1 MMKCK
6 KRVLT
11 LLLALCML
19 LSLAAC
25 GSKNAEDDTRQ
36 LSATVYV
43 PEFLSL
49 DLDILGKNYT
59 LSGGCTDGT
68 NVYLLAYVYPDYEA
82 GEEGDSR
89 TLLIRFPLDGG
100 EPTEMK
106 SFQSGST
113 EEDGTEVHRNFNS
126 LRTGIDGSLWLEES
140 TYSYVFDL
148 PEDFDEE
155 TDSKYNYTTDTVRKE
170 YQVQLDSTG
179 TEITRIDTSDLQE
192 KAGVEGRYQNGLL
205 VDKDGDIFITDSQ
218 KIVVLDSSMNVRFTV
233 EDSNMRGGSLVEL
246 SDGSIGA
253 TVYVT
258 DAANQSTTAQLR
270 TIDKTAKG
278 WAEKSYDLPFNAS
291 YNLYSGGGDYLFYYM
306 NGDALYG
313 YRAEA
318 EEGKPNE
325 QRLLSWLESDINAD
339 NISFFSFLS
348 DGRVV
353 VMTESWYG
361 GNDDITLAILTETDR
376 SELPE
381 KTTLTYA
388 TMGIGS
394 DERSRI
400 LEFNRNSSTHRIQ
413 ITDYSEYS
421 TEVDYTAGITKLNT
435 EILAGKVPDI
445 ISVNSLPIRQY
456 GAKGILEDLWPYI
469 ENDTEI
475 GGREGIMERVFQ
487 AAEQDG
493 KLYQVFDTF
502 AISTVIG
509 SRKQLGDR
517 TTWTM
522 AELKEALA
530 SMPEGCAIFGEWD
543 TKESMLNTLLRMN
556 LDSYVNWQTGECG
569 FDSDSFK
576 SVLEFC
582 NSFPMEYTPVD
593 GEYDDENSRISEG
606 RQMLSRETL
615 SGFENIQLNQAIFGG
630 AEALNTFYLDYSS
643 YPPTVSDVPVKTDWG
658 YSDAQNRVKP
668 GQYLTYI
675 GYPREDGRC
684 GSAFEINSG
693 LAMSSSCKDKEGAW
707 QFMRELLL
715 PWEPAS
721 EDERWGWNHWG
732 FAANKEQFEKNAAE
746 AMKVEYMTDGE
757 GNPILDLNGDPIQ
770 ESSTGYGMGDLM
782 VNIQATSQEEY
793 DQVMDLYN
801 AIDTLASSDNSIYD
815 IVKEVAGSYFA
826 GDRSLD
832 DAAALIQ
839 NKVTIY
845 VNESR

>member
-49 DLDILGKNYT
+49 DLDILGKNYN

-148 PEDFDEE
+148 PKDFDEE

-421 TEVDYTAGITKLNT
+421 TEDDYTAGITKLNT

-606 RQMLSRETL
+606 REMLSRETL

-721 EDERWGWNHWG
+721 EDEQWGWNHWG

-793 DQVMDLYN
+793 NQVMDLYN

>member
-25 GSKNAEDDTRQ
+25 GSKDKGDDTQQ

-49 DLDILGKNYT
+49 DLDILGKNYNI
-59 LSGGCTDGT
+59 SGGCTDGT

-106 SFQSGST
+106 NFQSGSS
-113 EEDGTEVHRNFNS
+113 EEDGAEVNRNFNS

-270 TIDKTAKG
+270 TIDKAAKG
-278 WAEKSYDLPFNAS
+278 WAEKSYDLPLYAS

-318 EEGKPNE
+318 EEGKPQE

-388 TMGIGS
+388 TMGISS

-421 TEVDYTAGITKLNT
+421 TEDDYTAGITKLNT

-445 ISVNSLPIRQY
+445 ISVSSLPIRQY

-475 GGREGIMERVFQ
+475 GGREGVMERVFQ

-493 KLYQVFDTF
+493 KLYQVFSTF
-502 AISTVIG
+502 YIQSCLGA
-509 SRKQLGDR
+509 SRAVGDSMS
-517 TTWTM
+517 WTL
-522 AELKEALA
+522 ADLQAALA
-530 SMPEGCAIFGEWD
+530 GMPEGCTIFGDGETKDGMLSQILALNMDAFVEWE
-543 TKESMLNTLLRMN
+543 K
-556 LDSYVNWQTGECG
+556 GECH
-569 FDSDSFK
+569 FDSPSFK
-576 SVLEFC
+576 SLLEFC
-582 NSFPMEYTPVD
+582 NSFPVEFDWESVD
-593 GEYDDENSRISEG
+593 WENYQDEITRMANG
-606 RQMLSRETL
+606 AQLLSRTYL
-615 SGFENIQLNQAIFGG
+615 SDFTELQM
-630 AEALNTFYLDYSS
+630 YKKVLDG
-643 YPPTVSDVPVKTDWG
+643 DV
-658 YSDAQNRVKP
+658 
-668 GQYLTYI
+668 TYV
-675 GYPREDGRC
+675 GYPMEDGSV
-684 GSAFEINSG
+684 GSSFNIGSG
-693 LAMSSSCKDKEGAW
+693 YAMTSACKDKEGAW
-707 QFMRELLL
+707 SFMRQVLL
-715 PWEPAS
+715 PKA
-721 EDERWGWNHWG
+721 DE
-732 FAANKEQFEKNAAE
+732 AAE
-746 AMKVEYMTDGE
+746 RRDGVMQAMSTSGRAMDAEPTSNGVARYSFGGFPVNKSDFDKYMESAMTVAYETDENGEQVLDESGEPVKITQYSRWLGDGE
-757 GNPILDLNGDPIQ
+757 TIDV
-770 ESSTGYGMGDLM
+770 YA
-782 VNIQATSQEEY
+782 ATQEEV
-793 DQVMDLYN
+793 DQVMALYN
-801 AIDTLASSDNSIYD
+801 AITTTYNYDQRIYD
-815 IVKEVAGSYFA
+815 IIKDMAGAYFA
-826 GDRSLD
+826 GDRGLD
-832 DAAALIQ
+832 DTATQIQ
-839 NKVTIY
+839 SRVKLY
-845 VNESR
+845 MNEQL

>member
-148 PEDFDEE
+148 PKDFDEE

-421 TEVDYTAGITKLNT
+421 TEDDYTAGITKLNT

>member
-1 MMKCK
+1 
-6 KRVLT
+6 
-11 LLLALCML
+11 
-19 LSLAAC
+19 
-25 GSKNAEDDTRQ
+25 
-36 LSATVYV
+36 
-43 PEFLSL
+43 
-49 DLDILGKNYT
+49 
-59 LSGGCTDGT
+59 
-68 NVYLLAYVYPDYEA
+68 
-82 GEEGDSR
+82 
-89 TLLIRFPLDGG
+89 
-100 EPTEMK
+100 MK

-148 PEDFDEE
+148 PKDFDEE

-421 TEVDYTAGITKLNT
+421 TEDDYTAGITKLNT

-721 EDERWGWNHWG
+721 EDEQWGWNHWG

>member
-25 GSKNAEDDTRQ
+25 GSKDKGDDTQQ

-49 DLDILGKNYT
+49 DLDILGKNYNI
-59 LSGGCTDGT
+59 SGGCTDGT

-106 SFQSGST
+106 NFQSGSS
-113 EEDGTEVHRNFNS
+113 EEDGAEVNRNFNS

-270 TIDKTAKG
+270 TIDKAAKG
-278 WAEKSYDLPFNAS
+278 WAEKSYDLPLYAS

-318 EEGKPNE
+318 EEGKPQE

-361 GNDDITLAILTETDR
+361 GNDDIPLAILTETDR

-388 TMGIGS
+388 TMGISS

-421 TEVDYTAGITKLNT
+421 TEDDYTAGITKLNT

-445 ISVNSLPIRQY
+445 IVSSLPIRQY

-475 GGREGIMERVFQ
+475 GGREGVMERVFQ

-502 AISTVIG
+502 GISTVIG

-517 TTWTM
+517 TSWTM

-543 TKESMLNTLLRMN
+543 TKESMLSTLLRMN

-582 NSFPMEYTPVD
+582 NSFPTEYTPVD

-630 AEALNTFYLDYSS
+630 ADALNTFYLDYSS
-643 YPPTVSDVPVKTDWG
+643 YPPTVSDVPVKNDWG

-684 GSAFEINSG
+684 GSAFEIYSG

-801 AIDTLASSDNSIYD
+801 AIDTLASSDSSIYD
-815 IVKEVAGSYFA
+815 IVNEVAGSYFA

>member
-49 DLDILGKNYT
+49 DLDILGKNYN

-148 PEDFDEE
+148 PKDFDEE

-421 TEVDYTAGITKLNT
+421 TEDDYTAGITKLNT

-475 GGREGIMERVFQ
+475 GGREGIMERGFQ

-721 EDERWGWNHWG
+721 EDEQWGWNHWG

>member
-49 DLDILGKNYT
+49 DLDILGKNYN

-148 PEDFDEE
+148 PKDFDEE

-278 WAEKSYDLPFNAS
+278 WAEKSYDLPLNAS

-421 TEVDYTAGITKLNT
+421 TEDDYTAGITKLNT

-543 TKESMLNTLLRMN
+543 TKEIMLNTLLRMN

-770 ESSTGYGMGDLM
+770 ESSMGYGMGDLM

>member
-25 GSKNAEDDTRQ
+25 GSKDKGDDAQQ

-49 DLDILGKNYT
+49 DLDILGKNYN

-106 SFQSGST
+106 NFQSGSS
-113 EEDGTEVHRNFNS
+113 EEDGAEVNRNFNS

-270 TIDKTAKG
+270 TIDKAAKG
-278 WAEKSYDLPFNAS
+278 WAEKSYDLPLYAS

-318 EEGKPNE
+318 EEGKPQE

-388 TMGIGS
+388 TMGISS

-421 TEVDYTAGITKLNT
+421 TEDDYTAGITKLNT

-445 ISVNSLPIRQY
+445 ISVSSLPIRQY

-502 AISTVIG
+502 FISTVIG

-530 SMPEGCAIFGEWD
+530 SMPEGCSIFGEWD
-543 TKESMLNTLLRMN
+543 TKESMLSTLLRMN

-721 EDERWGWNHWG
+721 EDEQWGWNHWG

>member
-25 GSKNAEDDTRQ
+25 GSKDKGDDTQQ

-49 DLDILGKNYT
+49 DLDILGKNYNI
-59 LSGGCTDGT
+59 SGGCTDGT

-106 SFQSGST
+106 NFQSGSS
-113 EEDGTEVHRNFNS
+113 EEDGAEVNRNFNS

-270 TIDKTAKG
+270 TIDKAAKG
-278 WAEKSYDLPFNAS
+278 WAEKSYDLPLYAS

-318 EEGKPNE
+318 EEGKPQE

-361 GNDDITLAILTETDR
+361 GNDDITLPLL
-376 SELPE
+376 S
-381 KTTLTYA
+381 
-388 TMGIGS
+388 IGGS
-394 DERSRI
+394 G
-400 LEFNRNSSTHRIQ
+400 
-413 ITDYSEYS
+413 
-421 TEVDYTAGITKLNT
+421 V
-435 EILAGKVPDI
+435 
-445 ISVNSLPIRQY
+445 ISVWANVMPRECHDLVMDY
-456 GAKGILEDLWPYI
+456 LE
-469 ENDTEI
+469 
-475 GGREGIMERVFQ
+475 GRREQ
-487 AAEQDG
+487 AAAAAV
-493 KLYQVFDTF
+493 KYLP
-502 AISTVIG
+502 
-509 SRKQLGDR
+509 L
-517 TTWTM
+517 
-522 AELKEALA
+522 
-530 SMPEGCAIFGEWD
+530 
-543 TKESMLNTLLRMN
+543 MN
-556 LDSYVNWQTGECG
+556 
-569 FDSDSFK
+569 
-576 SVLEFC
+576 
-582 NSFPMEYTPVD
+582 
-593 GEYDDENSRISEG
+593 
-606 RQMLSRETL
+606 
-615 SGFENIQLNQAIFGG
+615 
-630 AEALNTFYLDYSS
+630 
-643 YPPTVSDVPVKTDWG
+643 
-658 YSDAQNRVKP
+658 
-668 GQYLTYI
+668 
-675 GYPREDGRC
+675 
-684 GSAFEINSG
+684 G
-693 LAMSSSCKDKEGAW
+693 L
-707 QFMRELLL
+707 FM
-715 PWEPAS
+715 
-721 EDERWGWNHWG
+721 
-732 FAANKEQFEKNAAE
+732 
-746 AMKVEYMTDGE
+746 E
-757 GNPILDLNGDPIQ
+757 GNPIPVKTALNL
-770 ESSTGYGMGDLM
+770 MGRDVGPFRLPLCEM
-782 VNIQATSQEEY
+782 APANEARLRALLEE
-793 DQVMDLYN
+793 
-801 AIDTLASSDNSIYD
+801 
-815 IVKEVAGSYFA
+815 AGLL
-826 GDRSLD
+826 G
-832 DAAALIQ
+832 
-839 NKVTIY
+839 
-845 VNESR
+845 

>member
-49 DLDILGKNYT
+49 DLDILGKNYN

-148 PEDFDEE
+148 PKDFDEE

-421 TEVDYTAGITKLNT
+421 TEDDYTAGITKLNT

-721 EDERWGWNHWG
+721 EDEQWGWNHWG

-770 ESSTGYGMGDLM
+770 ESSTGYGMGDLI

-793 DQVMDLYN
+793 NQVMDLYN

>member
-49 DLDILGKNYT
+49 DLDILGKNYN

-148 PEDFDEE
+148 PKDFDEE

-421 TEVDYTAGITKLNT
+421 TEDDYTAGITKLNT

-721 EDERWGWNHWG
+721 EDEQWGWNHWG

-845 VNESR
+845 VNESQ

>member
-49 DLDILGKNYT
+49 DLDILGKNYN

-148 PEDFDEE
+148 PKDFDEE

-421 TEVDYTAGITKLNT
+421 TEDDYTAGITKLNT

-721 EDERWGWNHWG
+721 EDEQWGWNHWG

>member
-49 DLDILGKNYT
+49 DLDILGKNYN
-59 LSGGCTDGT
+59 LSGG
-68 NVYLLAYVYPDYEA
+68 
-82 GEEGDSR
+82 
-89 TLLIRFPLDGG
+89 FPLDGG

-148 PEDFDEE
+148 PKDFDEE

-421 TEVDYTAGITKLNT
+421 TEDDYTAGITKLNT

-721 EDERWGWNHWG
+721 EDEQWGWNHWG

-793 DQVMDLYN
+793 DQVMDRQL
-801 AIDTLASSDNSIYD
+801 
-815 IVKEVAGSYFA
+815 
-826 GDRSLD
+826 
-832 DAAALIQ
+832 
-839 NKVTIY
+839 
-845 VNESR
+845 

>member
-291 YNLYSGGGDYLFYYM
+291 YNLYSGGGDYLFYDM

-421 TEVDYTAGITKLNT
+421 TEDDYTAGITKLNT

-543 TKESMLNTLLRMN
+543 TKEIMLNTLLRMN

>member
-1 MMKCK
+1 M
-6 KRVLT
+6 
-11 LLLALCML
+11 
-19 LSLAAC
+19 
-25 GSKNAEDDTRQ
+25 
-36 LSATVYV
+36 YV

-49 DLDILGKNYT
+49 DLDILGKNYN

-148 PEDFDEE
+148 PKDFDEE

-421 TEVDYTAGITKLNT
+421 TEDDYTAGITKLNT

-721 EDERWGWNHWG
+721 EDEQWGWNHWG

-793 DQVMDLYN
+793 NQVMDLYN

>member
-25 GSKNAEDDTRQ
+25 GSKDKGDDAQQ

-49 DLDILGKNYT
+49 DLDILGKNYN

-106 SFQSGST
+106 NFQSGSS
-113 EEDGTEVHRNFNS
+113 EEDGAEVNRNFNS

-270 TIDKTAKG
+270 TIDKAAKG
-278 WAEKSYDLPFNAS
+278 WAEKSYDLPLYAS

-388 TMGIGS
+388 TMGISS

-421 TEVDYTAGITKLNT
+421 TEDDYTAGITKLNT

-445 ISVNSLPIRQY
+445 ISVSSLPIRQY

-502 AISTVIG
+502 FISTVIG

-530 SMPEGCAIFGEWD
+530 SMPEGCSIFGEWD
-543 TKESMLNTLLRMN
+543 TKESMLSTLLRMN

-721 EDERWGWNHWG
+721 EDEQWGWNHWG

>member
-49 DLDILGKNYT
+49 DLGILGKNYN

-148 PEDFDEE
+148 PKDFDEE

-421 TEVDYTAGITKLNT
+421 TEDDYTAGITKLNT

-675 GYPREDGRC
+675 GYPREDGRY

-721 EDERWGWNHWG
+721 EDEQWGWNHWG

-770 ESSTGYGMGDLM
+770 ESSMGYGMGDLM

>member
-25 GSKNAEDDTRQ
+25 GGKDKGDDAQQ

-49 DLDILGKNYT
+49 DLDILGKNYN

-106 SFQSGST
+106 NFQSGSS
-113 EEDGTEVHRNFNS
+113 EEDGAEVHRNFNS

-278 WAEKSYDLPFNAS
+278 WAEKSYDLPLNAS

-388 TMGIGS
+388 TMGISS

-421 TEVDYTAGITKLNT
+421 TEDDYTAGITKLNT

-445 ISVNSLPIRQY
+445 ISVSSLPIRQY

-475 GGREGIMERVFQ
+475 GGREGVMERVFQ

-502 AISTVIG
+502 FISTVIG

-517 TTWTM
+517 TAWTM

-721 EDERWGWNHWG
+721 ENERWSWNHWG

-746 AMKVEYMTDGE
+746 AMKVEYITDGE

-801 AIDTLASSDNSIYD
+801 AIDTLASSDNNIYD

>member
-25 GSKNAEDDTRQ
+25 GGKDKGGDAQQ

-49 DLDILGKNYT
+49 DLDILGKNYN

-106 SFQSGST
+106 NFQSGSS
-113 EEDGTEVHRNFNS
+113 EEDGAEVNRNFNS

-270 TIDKTAKG
+270 TIDKAAKG
-278 WAEKSYDLPFNAS
+278 WAEKSYDLPLYAS

-318 EEGKPNE
+318 EEGKPQE

-388 TMGIGS
+388 TMGISS

-421 TEVDYTAGITKLNT
+421 TEDDYTAGITKLNT

-445 ISVNSLPIRQY
+445 ISVSSLPIRQY

-502 AISTVIG
+502 FISTVIG

-530 SMPEGCAIFGEWD
+530 SMPEGCSIFGEWD
-543 TKESMLNTLLRMN
+543 TKESMLSTLLRMN

-721 EDERWGWNHWG
+721 EDEQWGWNHWG

>member
-49 DLDILGKNYT
+49 DLDILGKNYN

-148 PEDFDEE
+148 PKDFDEE

-325 QRLLSWLESDINAD
+325 QRILSWLESDINAD

-421 TEVDYTAGITKLNT
+421 TEDDYTAGITKLNT

-487 AAEQDG
+487 APEQDG

-721 EDERWGWNHWG
+721 EDEQWGWNHWG

>member
-49 DLDILGKNYT
+49 DLDILGKNYN

-148 PEDFDEE
+148 PKDFDEE

-313 YRAEA
+313 
-318 EEGKPNE
+318 
-325 QRLLSWLESDINAD
+325 LS
-339 NISFFSFLS
+339 
-348 DGRVV
+348 
-353 VMTESWYG
+353 
-361 GNDDITLAILTETDR
+361 
-376 SELPE
+376 
-381 KTTLTYA
+381 
-388 TMGIGS
+388 
-394 DERSRI
+394 
-400 LEFNRNSSTHRIQ
+400 
-413 ITDYSEYS
+413 
-421 TEVDYTAGITKLNT
+421 
-435 EILAGKVPDI
+435 
-445 ISVNSLPIRQY
+445 
-456 GAKGILEDLWPYI
+456 
-469 ENDTEI
+469 
-475 GGREGIMERVFQ
+475 
-487 AAEQDG
+487 
-493 KLYQVFDTF
+493 
-502 AISTVIG
+502 
-509 SRKQLGDR
+509 
-517 TTWTM
+517 
-522 AELKEALA
+522 
-530 SMPEGCAIFGEWD
+530 
-543 TKESMLNTLLRMN
+543 
-556 LDSYVNWQTGECG
+556 
-569 FDSDSFK
+569 
-576 SVLEFC
+576 
-582 NSFPMEYTPVD
+582 
-593 GEYDDENSRISEG
+593 
-606 RQMLSRETL
+606 
-615 SGFENIQLNQAIFGG
+615 
-630 AEALNTFYLDYSS
+630 
-643 YPPTVSDVPVKTDWG
+643 
-658 YSDAQNRVKP
+658 
-668 GQYLTYI
+668 
-675 GYPREDGRC
+675 
-684 GSAFEINSG
+684 
-693 LAMSSSCKDKEGAW
+693 
-707 QFMRELLL
+707 
-715 PWEPAS
+715 
-721 EDERWGWNHWG
+721 
-732 FAANKEQFEKNAAE
+732 
-746 AMKVEYMTDGE
+746 
-757 GNPILDLNGDPIQ
+757 
-770 ESSTGYGMGDLM
+770 
-782 VNIQATSQEEY
+782 
-793 DQVMDLYN
+793 
-801 AIDTLASSDNSIYD
+801 
-815 IVKEVAGSYFA
+815 
-826 GDRSLD
+826 
-832 DAAALIQ
+832 LIH
-839 NKVTIY
+839 I
-845 VNESR
+845 

>member
-1 MMKCK
+1 
-6 KRVLT
+6 
-11 LLLALCML
+11 
-19 LSLAAC
+19 
-25 GSKNAEDDTRQ
+25 
-36 LSATVYV
+36 
-43 PEFLSL
+43 
-49 DLDILGKNYT
+49 
-59 LSGGCTDGT
+59 
-68 NVYLLAYVYPDYEA
+68 
-82 GEEGDSR
+82 
-89 TLLIRFPLDGG
+89 
-100 EPTEMK
+100 
-106 SFQSGST
+106 
-113 EEDGTEVHRNFNS
+113 
-126 LRTGIDGSLWLEES
+126 
-140 TYSYVFDL
+140 
-148 PEDFDEE
+148 
-155 TDSKYNYTTDTVRKE
+155 
-170 YQVQLDSTG
+170 
-179 TEITRIDTSDLQE
+179 
-192 KAGVEGRYQNGLL
+192 
-205 VDKDGDIFITDSQ
+205 
-218 KIVVLDSSMNVRFTV
+218 
-233 EDSNMRGGSLVEL
+233 
-246 SDGSIGA
+246 
-253 TVYVT
+253 
-258 DAANQSTTAQLR
+258 
-270 TIDKTAKG
+270 
-278 WAEKSYDLPFNAS
+278 
-291 YNLYSGGGDYLFYYM
+291 
-306 NGDALYG
+306 
-313 YRAEA
+313 
-318 EEGKPNE
+318 
-325 QRLLSWLESDINAD
+325 
-339 NISFFSFLS
+339 
-348 DGRVV
+348 
-353 VMTESWYG
+353 
-361 GNDDITLAILTETDR
+361 
-376 SELPE
+376 
-381 KTTLTYA
+381 
-388 TMGIGS
+388 MGIGS

-421 TEVDYTAGITKLNT
+421 TEDDYTAGITKLNT

-543 TKESMLNTLLRMN
+543 TKEIMLNTLLRMN